1 MPYIHRRACIDV
13 NDKACV
19 AACPVDR
26 IDEGPAHLFI
36 HPAGDPPSRS
46 VPGAAKGALK
56 RVFERRRRD
65 TSSRYHREE
74 FVLDALVDY
83 QIEVDDPTRE
93 VPNPAR
99 LPDYRVAGTGMMA
112 KPIAIPRARIT
123 AAIITATEMFP
134 FRISSHSSMGVSQSN
149 TRNKIPRPKASD
161 TAPTTPHPTAIK

>member
-1 MPYIHRRACIDV
+1 MLDPHLGQRA
-13 NDKACV
+13 
-19 AACPVDR
+19 
-26 IDEGPAHLFI
+26 
-36 HPAGDPPSRS
+36 
-46 VPGAAKGALK
+46 GA
-56 RVFERRRRD
+56 
-65 TSSRYHREE
+65 EE

-83 QIEVDDPTRE
+83 EIEVDDPTRE